1 MADTNAQMEELA
13 RILEQV
19 NYELNQYGRITK
31 QTADDRFDAEVQAAT
46 GIRNA
51 TKGLDKM
58 GEGLSAVADAGVAA
72 GKAMYEGK
80 KGAAAFNDSI
90 DSMAKAAQA
99 AGIALSLMIPGGPLI
114 KLFVAGMTAAVTAT
128 AAYVKAAN
136 EMADKLYK
144 GYNGMAKAGAA
155 AADGM
160 TGMYKGA
167 KKLGLSMNELDG
179 YVSLVAASSKDLAMF
194 SGTVFEGRKQFEDV
208 GASLEDFRTSAFAA
222 GMTQQDLN
230 EGTMGYIKLQSRLGY
245 ARKMSTDELAQGAK
259 KYLIEQDALT
269 KLTGMSRKEMEDQR
283 EAALM
288 EEQFA
293 AKIRELQLQGNHAA
307 AKELQDLNLLYSQA
321 GKEMGQGFRA
331 LATGNLAN
339 DQAQK
344 LNLASQG
351 EVMRQNQLI
360 ESGMA
365 TAAQAFGPA
374 AKVIGKT
381 SDEIGATLGQ
391 FGAYNE
397 TFGNFSEQQKLRI
410 LAEKD
415 YNKQLE
421 LIKEEQAKQGLT
433 TGKAVDG
440 ITDQYAKNTKQQQEL
455 NKQMEDAVFKGIGNA
470 LTVTKKLGDVTEHL
484 AVVFD
489 KLATAANKLLKVVGL
504 GVDDP
509 AVAAAKEKEESAK
522 KQREEAQA
530 SAKKATTETEKQAAS
545 TALAAAEERL
555 NQAQRE
561 KTQAIRVEGGMPA
574 APTTPAMNETA
585 GGAAVGVRMRGGLK
599 SQTAPAAP
607 TTPPLGN
614 QSGAETRRLGIPPG
628 KGVPAEATSGSVK
641 LEDYIKFGGN
651 TGSQA
656 HFDQLNPTVRES
668 FVEMAR
674 QYFDTTGNKLQVNS
688 AFRSAEEQGKVN
700 SGPNPK
706 AAPGMSLHQV
716 GRAVDINSDQ
726 RATLEKLGL
735 LNQYGFKPLQGD
747 PPHIYMAKGGIVGAR
762 AGGTEIIAGEAGQDE
777 AVIPLEGGAV
787 PVKLNMKPPES
798 DFEASITASLKVL
811 ADRLSNTS
819 ETDVL
824 KSTISNFKTGNFG
837 LPDASEVTQTFSKEA
852 RQLLDA
858 GAEKYEKLL
867 SGISLKDA
875 LGGPTFAGMNEY
887 AGYNQGPMSTDL
899 SAVKTIA
906 EAVGA
911 FDKMSQTIT
920 DPKIWKDILSSGL
933 ATNYQ
938 LGAATLG
945 TQGIPG
951 LGEDIASR
959 LKEIKEQ
966 PNTDSESALKMVT
979 DEFKAAMAALAPQ
992 LAQLTLEQN
1001 QDSMGGVASLLQEL
1015 VAATKNGVDVQEKIL
1030 AANY

>member
-31 QTADDRFDAEVQAAT
+31 QTADEKFDAEVRSAT

-51 TKGLDKM
+51 TKGLASL
-58 GEGLSAVADAGVAA
+58 GEGLSAAAGAGVAA

-90 DSMAKAAQA
+90 DGMAKAAQA
-99 AGIALSLMIPGGPLI
+99 AGIALALMIPGGPLI
-114 KLFVAGMTAAVTAT
+114 KLFVAGLTAAVTAT

-179 YVSLVAASSKDLAMF
+179 YVSMVAASSKDLALF
-194 SGTVFEGRKQFEDV
+194 SGTVFEGRKQFEDI

-245 ARKMSTDELAQGAK
+245 AQKMSTDELAQGAK

-293 AKIRELQLQGNHAA
+293 SKIRQLQLDGNHKAA
-307 AKELQDLNLLYSQA
+307 QELQDLNILYSQA

-381 SDEIGATLGQ
+381 ADEIGTTLGQ
-391 FGAYNE
+391 FGVYGD

-421 LIKEEQAKQGLT
+421 IIKEEQAKQGLS

-455 NKQMEDAVFKGIGNA
+455 NKRMEDAVFKGIDNA
-470 LTVTKKLGDVTEHL
+470 LSLTNKLGNVTSSLTTAFETL
-484 AVVFD
+484 TTAVNKVLNVFGLGTKED
-489 KLATAANKLLKVVGL
+489 ASAAKQQEIGTAESKLKEAQAAQKLAKTPDEKIAADREANFYKEKIELLTQEKATIIKQEANAKLDAEVLKRADDEVKIKRAAFEKAKSTGSTAQQWGFDLDTEQKK
-504 GVDDP
+504 
-509 AVAAAKEKEESAK
+509 KEKEMWEAVSRQRALREDRSGTGVRGAAK
-522 KQREEAQA
+522 AELAKQQA
-530 SAKKATTETEKQAAS
+530 SAPKSAS
-545 TALAAAEERL
+545 
-555 NQAQRE
+555 
-561 KTQAIRVEGGMPA
+561 
-574 APTTPAMNETA
+574 
-585 GGAAVGVRMRGGLK
+585 
-599 SQTAPAAP
+599 APA
-607 TTPPLGN
+607 PLGD
-614 QSGAETRRLGIPPG
+614 QSGAEARRLGIPPG

-641 LEDYIKFGGN
+641 LEDYIKFGSN

-656 HFDQLNPTVRES
+656 HFDQLHPSVRES
-668 FVEMAR
+668 FVEMAK

-706 AAPGMSLHQV
+706 AAPGMSLHQHD
-716 GRAVDINSDQ
+716 RAVDINSDQ
-726 RATLEKLGL
+726 RSALEKMGL
-735 LNQYGFKPLQGD
+735 LGQYGFSPLQGD
-747 PPHIYMAKGGIVGAR
+747 PPHIFMAKGGIVGAR

-787 PVKLNMKPPES
+787 PVKLNMKTP
-798 DFEASITASLKVL
+798 EASTAQ
-811 ADRLSNTS
+811 
-819 ETDVL
+819 TD
-824 KSTISNFKTGNFG
+824 KPISV
-837 LPDASEVTQTFSKEA
+837 S
-852 RQLLDA
+852 
-858 GAEKYEKLL
+858 
-867 SGISLKDA
+867 ISLKDA

-887 AGYNQGPMSTDL
+887 AGYNRGPMSTDL